1 MSSDVAVVVKESEM
15 TKSNTIIESLHKP
28 AIRSKLIMPTIL
40 ISDTSIQN
48 NSNTNGQMKLSKTFP
63 AMDDVDKNNNNQSDN
78 NSVKKENLHE
88 LMLPVSAASISK
100 LRSNTIKNK
109 AREAARRPSSLF
121 PLRPPVTPP
130 PLTSDTNVGKTSNNN
145 NTHAN
150 LTTPTHKSARSSIKS
165 IKSVRINPDLSKEVN
180 NNNVNNDA
188 NNNNNNMSP
197 QSQANN
203 KLGDDELADD
213 LKSNRTFQSNRSSHR
228 SNGLNRSYSRK
239 SHSSSRSSKKYSKSS
254 KHASKSAM
262 DMNEFDEGEDEEMIV
277 SVPRCCCCFFFLL

>member
-1 MSSDVAVVVKESEM
+1 
-15 TKSNTIIESLHKP
+15 LHKP

-40 ISDTSIQN
+40 ISDTTIQN
-48 NSNTNGQMKLSKTFP
+48 NTNTNASNTNSQMKLSKTFP
-63 AMDDVDKNNNNQSDN
+63 AMYDVDKNNNDTT
-78 NSVKKENLHE
+78 KKENLHE

-130 PLTSDTNVGKTSNNN
+130 PLTSDTNVGKTSNANNN
-145 NTHAN
+145 NTPTT
-150 LTTPTHKSARSSIKS
+150 LTTPTRKSARSSMKS

-180 NNNVNNDA
+180 TTNEVNHSS
-188 NNNNNNMSP
+188 NMSP
-197 QSQANN
+197 QSQTNN
-203 KLGDDELADD
+203 KFGDEELAADD
-213 LKSNRTFQSNRSSHR
+213 LKSDRTLQSNRSSHR

-239 SHSSSRSSKKYSKSS
+239 SHTSSRSSRNNNNNNNNSKRYSKSS
-254 KHASKSAM
+254 KHASKSGM

-277 SVPRCCCCFFFLL
+277 SVLSWFFFLLFFVFINVRCLHVKCTAS